1 MVVTIIDDMI
11 SSENVTVGPGEHII
25 LYRKINLQRGMCRRL
40 KQIDIFDDIDFWGQ
54 GLNPGQLSYQFTVS
68 TFPIVYNE
76 QPWLGNQNSMPYAGE
91 RHILFNKQAYF
102 DSNSSQIREKEFP
115 SP

>member
-11 SSENVTVGPGEHII
+11 SANDVTVQPGQFEIV
-25 LYRKINLQRGMCRRL
+25 YRKINLQRGMCRRL

-54 GLNPGQLSYQFTVS
+54 RLNYQSLSYQFTVS

-76 QPWLGNQNSMPYAGE
+76 QPWLNNTNSMPYAGE
-91 RHILFNKQAYF
+91 RHILFKKQAYF
-102 DSNSSQIREKEFP
+102 DSATSQIRETVN
-115 SP
+115 